1 MSTITCP
8 AAETARSAAATYD
21 VPRREVPQ
29 LGGMRQEHPPDGIA
43 AGITGTSQAPHPS
56 ATSAWHLPARA

>member
-21 VPRREVPQ
+21 VPLRKVPRQ
-29 LGGMRQEHPPDGIA
+29 LGGVRDVHPPP
-43 AGITGTSQAPHPS
+43 AGVTGTV
-56 ATSAWHLPARA
+56 